1 MKKRDVINLIRYH
14 TENNDAAFR
23 NEAYNI
29 AKDFDRSGDEQ
40 LAATSLPCCRT
51 PIHSC
56 HNLRSSP
63 QSDFLAKRP
72 VVKSHYRCRESSRT
86 TSRAF

>member
-40 LAATSLPCCRT
+40 LAAYVIALLSDA
-51 PIHSC
+51 IHSC
-56 HNLRSSP
+56 HNP
-63 QSDFLAKRP
+63 QVRRHNPIFSLNAP
-72 VVKSHYRCRESSRT
+72 S
-86 TSRAF
+86 